1 MPASDTAAGDRRK
14 KPALAPVF
22 LANSELLSSGSSWSG
37 RVSSGSVNCRS
48 GSFNNFRSGSFNSW
62 SGSFN
67 WSLFFFAASGQSN
80 GQQGSNEER
89 LFHL

>member
-1 MPASDTAAGDRRK
+1 MSISHMAAAKDVK

-22 LANSELLSSGSSWSG
+22 LANPELLSSGSSWSG
-37 RVSSGSVNCRS
+37 SVSSGSVNCRS
-48 GSFNNFRSGSFNSW
+48 GCFNNFRSGSFNCR

-67 WSLFFFAASGQSN
+67 RSFFFFAASGQSN
-80 GQQGSNEER
+80 GQQSSNEER